1 MQQSGEKCGVFWLR
15 EVMVRLRLTLG
26 RGRKTE
32 KSSVAAKYGGG
43 DNVVTSEPGRASP
56 SAIVHMQQGI

>member
-1 MQQSGEKCGVFWLR
+1 MR
-15 EVMVRLRLTLG
+15 EAMVRLRLTLG

-43 DNVVTSEPGRASP
+43 DNVVTSEPSRA

>member
-1 MQQSGEKCGVFWLR
+1 MRGYFEGGDGEAEAR
-15 EVMVRLRLTLG
+15 EKN
-26 RGRKTE
+26 RK
-32 KSSVAAKYGGG
+32 SRQWRAKFGGG